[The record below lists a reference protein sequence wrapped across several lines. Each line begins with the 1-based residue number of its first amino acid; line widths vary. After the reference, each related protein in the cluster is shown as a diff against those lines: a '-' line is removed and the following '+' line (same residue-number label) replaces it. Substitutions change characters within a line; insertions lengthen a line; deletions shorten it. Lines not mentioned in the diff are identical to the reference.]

1 MKIIIGIQARMSS
14 KRFPGKVLAKA
25 SGNSILSILY
35 KRISAVVPKKDIFI
49 LTSKKASDDVIE
61 KYCNKFK
68 INIFRGS
75 LENVYDRYLNFSQ
88 MINCDGIVRL
98 CADSPFIDPNLLLR
112 MMKFFKNGK
121 YDIVTNIFPKTFP
134 SGQSIEIISVDVLKK
149 IKKKSK
155 DRHEREHVTKF
166 FYNNSQTFRIFNFS
180 CEYFHEN
187 IDISIDE
194 EDDFKKFVSLNKHFG
209 NKVISLP
216 VSKILKYWQVMAD

>member
-35 KRISAVVPKKDIFI
+35 KRISAVVPKKDIFYFNFK
-49 LTSKKASDDVIE
+49 KKASDDVIE

-112 MMKFFKNGK
+112 MMKF
-121 YDIVTNIFPKTFP
+121 
-134 SGQSIEIISVDVLKK
+134 LKM
-149 IKKKSK
+149 
-155 DRHEREHVTKF
+155 
-166 FYNNSQTFRIFNFS
+166 
-180 CEYFHEN
+180 EN
-187 IDISIDE
+187 
-194 EDDFKKFVSLNKHFG
+194 
-209 NKVISLP
+209 
-216 VSKILKYWQVMAD
+216 MT

>member
-1 MKIIIGIQARMSS
+1 M
-14 KRFPGKVLAKA
+14 
-25 SGNSILSILY
+25 
-35 KRISAVVPKKDIFI
+35 
-49 LTSKKASDDVIE
+49 
-61 KYCNKFK
+61 
-68 INIFRGS
+68 
-75 LENVYDRYLNFSQ
+75 
-88 MINCDGIVRL
+88 
-98 CADSPFIDPNLLLR
+98 
-112 MMKFFKNGK
+112 
-121 YDIVTNIFPKTFP
+121 
-134 SGQSIEIISVDVLKK
+134 KK